1 MTGVQTCA
9 LPISILKQ
17 HKLNRQG
24 GLANAFGKSIK
35 ADAHSPEQRL
45 AHLIQGIEAQ
55 VLLACVERHP
65 GEIVLVQH
73 DGFTA
78 AKPLDV
84 PALEQAIQ
92 TATGYV
98 LTLEE
103 KRVQPD
109 LAEQF
114 GKAVQHEFSKVRN
127 NRKASKG
134 DGFSRIRPTQKTFS
148 TAGLS

>member
-1 MTGVQTCA
+1 VKQA
-9 LPISILKQ
+9 REVILTQ

-24 GLANAFGKSIK
+24 GLVNAFNKSIT
-35 ADAHSPEQRL
+35 AGAHSPEQRL
-45 AHLIQGIEAQ
+45 AHLIQGVEA
-55 VLLACVERHP
+55 LALRTCVASHP

-84 PALEQAIQ
+84 AALEQAIQ
-92 TATGYV
+92 TATGYA

-103 KRVQPD
+103 KLVRPD

-114 GKAVQHEFSKVRN
+114 GKAVQHEFSKVRSGQ
-127 NRKASKG
+127 KASNG
-134 DGFSRIRPTQKTFS
+134 AGLGHIRPHQKTVNS
-148 TAGLS
+148 AGAS

>member
-1 MTGVQTCA
+1 MCIRDRTC
-9 LPISILKQ
+9 I
-17 HKLNRQG
+17 
-24 GLANAFGKSIK
+24 
-35 ADAHSPEQRL
+35 
-45 AHLIQGIEAQ
+45 
-55 VLLACVERHP
+55 ERHP

-84 PALEQAIQ
+84 AALEQAIQ

-127 NRKASKG
+127 GRKASNG
-134 DGFSRIRPTQKTFS
+134 ADFGHIRPTTETVNS
-148 TAGLS
+148 AGVC